1 MEAGQGAPKVD
12 MADPSEDV
20 QPEKESTSRIS
31 RSAVIA
37 FCLVAG
43 LTYRASV
50 SLVPAGIAEDGFV
63 LGLAGLLLV
72 LAMLSRRAQRL
83 RRFWEIPFAF
93 FVFTIAGF
101 FGDGMVSPLQHLFVK
116 DVLHETTSANNPLAS
131 TIQGTVW
138 AQLTATLLLA
148 LPVVLLT
155 KASGARLR
163 SIFIRRPANWW
174 GLLVAVLCFG
184 VIYFLA
190 IRGRTE
196 TFFPTNG
203 ALTPARIFA
212 LTPALVVLV
221 LLNGFREELWFRALF
236 LNKYAR
242 FLSPLTSN
250 LLAGVI
256 FTSFHVQVQYS
267 ASILPFLG
275 YALLNGLILGWLM
288 QRTKSVLAP
297 AIFHAAT
304 DIPIFLVYLSY
315 VSS

>member
-1 MEAGQGAPKVD
+1 MEAVKRATAVNVANPNEDAQPK
-12 MADPSEDV
+12 
-20 QPEKESTSRIS
+20 KEPTSLIS
-31 RSAVIA
+31 RFGLVV

-50 SLVPAGIAEDGFV
+50 SLVPAGIPEDGFV
-63 LGLAGLLLV
+63 LGLAALLLV
-72 LAMLSRRAQRL
+72 LALMARRTETL
-83 RRFWEIPFAF
+83 RRYWDIPFAF
-93 FVFTIAGF
+93 FVFTVAGF
-101 FGDGMVSPLQHLFVK
+101 FGDGMISPLQHLFVR
-116 DVLHETTSANNPLAS
+116 DVLHETATTNNPLAS
-131 TIQGTVW
+131 TVQGTVW
-138 AQLTATLLLA
+138 AQVSGT
-148 LPVVLLT
+148 VLLT
-155 KASGARLR
+155 LPIVLLTRASGSSLR
-163 SIFIRRPANWW
+163 SLFIRKPANWW
-174 GLLVAVLCFG
+174 GLAIAVVCFVA
-184 VIYFLA
+184 IYILA

-203 ALTPARIFA
+203 VLTPARIFA

-242 FLSPLTSN
+242 FLSPLSSN
-250 LLAGVI
+250 VLAGVL

-267 ASILPFLG
+267 ASILPFLA
-275 YALLNGLILGWLM
+275 YALLIGLILGWLM

-297 AIFHAAT
+297 AIFHAGT

>member
-101 FGDGMVSPLQHLFVK
+101 APWSFAAAEVATGLIMTAVSWAVLLVVTGALYGLPMVH
-116 DVLHETTSANNPLAS
+116 HPLA
-131 TIQGTVW
+131 
-138 AQLTATLLLA
+138 TAA
-148 LPVVLLT
+148 
-155 KASGARLR
+155 
-163 SIFIRRPANWW
+163 
-174 GLLVAVLCFG
+174 GL
-184 VIYFLA
+184 
-190 IRGRTE
+190 
-196 TFFPTNG
+196 N
-203 ALTPARIFA
+203 
-212 LTPALVVLV
+212 
-221 LLNGFREELWFRALF
+221 
-236 LNKYAR
+236 
-242 FLSPLTSN
+242 
-250 LLAGVI
+250 
-256 FTSFHVQVQYS
+256 
-267 ASILPFLG
+267 
-275 YALLNGLILGWLM
+275 
-288 QRTKSVLAP
+288 
-297 AIFHAAT
+297 
-304 DIPIFLVYLSY
+304 
-315 VSS
+315 VSR

>member
-1 MEAGQGAPKVD
+1 RACGRVARRTSWRTAPAPRRLVLDRPRHGSMVHRTVSHTEWGGVMEAGQGAPKVD

-116 DVLHETTSANNPLAS
+116 DVLHETTSANNPLS
-131 TIQGTVW
+131 FTIQGTVW
-138 AQLTATLLLA
+138 AQLTDKLLLA
-148 LPVVLLT
+148 LT
-155 KASGARLR
+155 
-163 SIFIRRPANWW
+163 
-174 GLLVAVLCFG
+174 
-184 VIYFLA
+184 
-190 IRGRTE
+190 
-196 TFFPTNG
+196 
-203 ALTPARIFA
+203 
-212 LTPALVVLV
+212 
-221 LLNGFREELWFRALF
+221 
-236 LNKYAR
+236 
-242 FLSPLTSN
+242 
-250 LLAGVI
+250 
-256 FTSFHVQVQYS
+256 
-267 ASILPFLG
+267 
-275 YALLNGLILGWLM
+275 
-288 QRTKSVLAP
+288 
-297 AIFHAAT
+297 
-304 DIPIFLVYLSY
+304 
-315 VSS
+315 